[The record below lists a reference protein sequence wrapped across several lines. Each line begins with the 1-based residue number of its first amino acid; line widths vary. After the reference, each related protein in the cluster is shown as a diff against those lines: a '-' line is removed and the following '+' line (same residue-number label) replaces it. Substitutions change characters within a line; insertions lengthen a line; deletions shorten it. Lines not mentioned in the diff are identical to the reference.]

1 MNAQITFLSDE
12 ALDVVSGGGAVD
24 LAGQATRVKE
34 NAMQN
39 SLQNAQKDAE
49 NQLQAAAM
57 IQKVL
62 SSII

>member
-12 ALDVVSGGGAVD
+12 ALDVVSGGGNVD
-24 LAGQATRVKE
+24 LTGQNAQARE
-34 NAMQN
+34 HAMQN
-39 SLQNAQKDAE
+39 SLQNEQQNAE
-49 NQLQAAAM
+49 KLQAAAM